1 MILIRAIYLLLVLF
15 FATFSM
21 SYTLADTH
29 DTNASTE
36 TSEEEALPL
45 NDPFAGDESLSSG
58 TNIISGSEEER
69 EAMSLYKFKLVG
81 IIEGEYE
88 AYATL
93 VDASGEILSLTLHE
107 ELSAGVKLIDS
118 VDLHSNLANI
128 GDTRSLILHPAS
140 TTHRQ
145 LTEEQRNG
153 AGASSDA
160 IRLSVGIED
169 VNDIIADLDQAL
181 SQV

>member
-29 DTNASTE
+29 DTNASAE
-36 TSEEEALPL
+36 TSEEETLPL

-107 ELSAGVKLIDS
+107 ELSAGVKLID
-118 VDLHSNLANI
+118 LRIN
-128 GDTRSLILHPAS
+128 
-140 TTHRQ
+140 
-145 LTEEQRNG
+145 E
-153 AGASSDA
+153 A
-160 IRLSVGIED
+160 IFEKDDNTYISINFNNQIKEM
-169 VNDIIADLDQAL
+169 NEY
-181 SQV
+181 

>member
-1 MILIRAIYLLLVLF
+1 MILIRTIYLLLVLF

-69 EAMSLYKFKLVG
+69 EVMSLYKFKLVG

-93 VDASGEILSLTLHE
+93 VDASGETLSLTLHE
-107 ELSAGVKLIDS
+107 ELSEGVKL
-118 VDLHSNLANI
+118 VDLRIN
-128 GDTRSLILHPAS
+128 
-140 TTHRQ
+140 
-145 LTEEQRNG
+145 E
-153 AGASSDA
+153 A
-160 IRLSVGIED
+160 IFEKDDNTYISINFKNQIKEM
-169 VNDIIADLDQAL
+169 NEY
-181 SQV
+181 

>member
-1 MILIRAIYLLLVLF
+1 MILIRTIYLLLVLF

-69 EAMSLYKFKLVG
+69 EVMSLYKFKLVG

-93 VDASGEILSLTLHE
+93 VDASGETLSLTLHE
-107 ELSAGVKLIDS
+107 ELSAGVKLID
-118 VDLHSNLANI
+118 LRIN
-128 GDTRSLILHPAS
+128 
-140 TTHRQ
+140 
-145 LTEEQRNG
+145 E
-153 AGASSDA
+153 A
-160 IRLSVGIED
+160 IFEKDDNTYITINFNNQIKEM
-169 VNDIIADLDQAL
+169 NEY
-181 SQV
+181 

>member
-15 FATFSM
+15 LATFSM
-21 SYTLADTH
+21 SHTLADTH
-29 DTNASTE
+29 DTNASAE

-88 AYATL
+88 AYVTL

-107 ELSAGVKLIDS
+107 ELSAGVKLID
-118 VDLHSNLANI
+118 LRIN
-128 GDTRSLILHPAS
+128 
-140 TTHRQ
+140 
-145 LTEEQRNG
+145 E
-153 AGASSDA
+153 A
-160 IRLSVGIED
+160 IFEKDDNTYLSINFNNQIKEM
-169 VNDIIADLDQAL
+169 NEY
-181 SQV
+181 

>member
-29 DTNASTE
+29 DTNASAE

-107 ELSAGVKLIDS
+107 ELSEGVKLID
-118 VDLHSNLANI
+118 LRIN
-128 GDTRSLILHPAS
+128 
-140 TTHRQ
+140 
-145 LTEEQRNG
+145 E
-153 AGASSDA
+153 A
-160 IRLSVGIED
+160 IFEKDDNTYISINFKNQIKEM
-169 VNDIIADLDQAL
+169 NEY
-181 SQV
+181 

>member
-69 EAMSLYKFKLVG
+69 EAMSLYKFKLVA

-93 VDASGEILSLTLHE
+93 VDASGETLSLTLHE
-107 ELSAGVKLIDS
+107 ELSAGVKLID
-118 VDLHSNLANI
+118 LRIN
-128 GDTRSLILHPAS
+128 
-140 TTHRQ
+140 
-145 LTEEQRNG
+145 E
-153 AGASSDA
+153 A
-160 IRLSVGIED
+160 IFEKDDNTYISINFKNQIKEM
-169 VNDIIADLDQAL
+169 NEY
-181 SQV
+181 

>member
-29 DTNASTE
+29 DTNASAE

-88 AYATL
+88 AYVTL
-93 VDASGEILSLTLHE
+93 VDASGETLSLTLHE
-107 ELSAGVKLIDS
+107 ELSAGVKLID
-118 VDLHSNLANI
+118 LRIN
-128 GDTRSLILHPAS
+128 
-140 TTHRQ
+140 
-145 LTEEQRNG
+145 E
-153 AGASSDA
+153 A
-160 IRLSVGIED
+160 IFEKDDNTYISINFNNQIKEM
-169 VNDIIADLDQAL
+169 NEY
-181 SQV
+181 

>member
-29 DTNASTE
+29 DTNASAE

-58 TNIISGSEEER
+58 TNIITGSEEER

-88 AYATL
+88 AYVTL

-107 ELSAGVKLIDS
+107 ELSAGVKLID
-118 VDLHSNLANI
+118 LRIN
-128 GDTRSLILHPAS
+128 
-140 TTHRQ
+140 
-145 LTEEQRNG
+145 E
-153 AGASSDA
+153 A
-160 IRLSVGIED
+160 IFEKDDNTYISINFNNQIKEM
-169 VNDIIADLDQAL
+169 NEY
-181 SQV
+181 

>member
-29 DTNASTE
+29 DTNASAE

-93 VDASGEILSLTLHE
+93 VDASGETLSLTLHE
-107 ELSAGVKLIDS
+107 ELSEGVKLID
-118 VDLHSNLANI
+118 LRIN
-128 GDTRSLILHPAS
+128 
-140 TTHRQ
+140 
-145 LTEEQRNG
+145 E
-153 AGASSDA
+153 A
-160 IRLSVGIED
+160 IFEKDDNTYLSINFNNQIKEM
-169 VNDIIADLDQAL
+169 NEY
-181 SQV
+181 

>member
-29 DTNASTE
+29 DTNASAE

-45 NDPFAGDESLSSG
+45 NDPFAGDESLNSG

-107 ELSAGVKLIDS
+107 ELSAGVKLID
-118 VDLHSNLANI
+118 LRIN
-128 GDTRSLILHPAS
+128 
-140 TTHRQ
+140 
-145 LTEEQRNG
+145 E
-153 AGASSDA
+153 A
-160 IRLSVGIED
+160 IFEKDDNTYISINFNNQIKEM
-169 VNDIIADLDQAL
+169 NEY
-181 SQV
+181 

>member
-29 DTNASTE
+29 DTNASAE

-88 AYATL
+88 AYVTL
-93 VDASGEILSLTLHE
+93 DDASGETLSLTLHE
-107 ELSAGVKLIDS
+107 ELSAGVKLID
-118 VDLHSNLANI
+118 LRIN
-128 GDTRSLILHPAS
+128 
-140 TTHRQ
+140 
-145 LTEEQRNG
+145 E
-153 AGASSDA
+153 A
-160 IRLSVGIED
+160 IFEKDDNTYISINFNNQIKEM
-169 VNDIIADLDQAL
+169 NEY
-181 SQV
+181 

>member
-29 DTNASTE
+29 DTNASAE
-36 TSEEEALPL
+36 TSEEETLPL

-58 TNIISGSEEER
+58 TNIITGSEEER

-88 AYATL
+88 AYVTL
-93 VDASGEILSLTLHE
+93 VDASGETLSLTLHE
-107 ELSAGVKLIDS
+107 ELSAGVKLID
-118 VDLHSNLANI
+118 LRIN
-128 GDTRSLILHPAS
+128 
-140 TTHRQ
+140 
-145 LTEEQRNG
+145 E
-153 AGASSDA
+153 A
-160 IRLSVGIED
+160 IFEKDDNTYISINFNNQIKEM
-169 VNDIIADLDQAL
+169 NEY
-181 SQV
+181 

>member
-21 SYTLADTH
+21 SYTVADTH
-29 DTNASTE
+29 DTNASAE

-69 EAMSLYKFKLVG
+69 EAMSLYKFKLVA

-93 VDASGEILSLTLHE
+93 VDASGETLSLSLHE
-107 ELSAGVKLIDS
+107 ELSAGVKLID
-118 VDLHSNLANI
+118 LRIN
-128 GDTRSLILHPAS
+128 
-140 TTHRQ
+140 
-145 LTEEQRNG
+145 E
-153 AGASSDA
+153 A
-160 IRLSVGIED
+160 IFEKDDNTYISINFKNQIKEM
-169 VNDIIADLDQAL
+169 NEY
-181 SQV
+181 

>member
-1 MILIRAIYLLLVLF
+1 MILIRVIYLMLLLF

-88 AYATL
+88 AYVTL
-93 VDASGEILSLTLHE
+93 VDASGETLSLTLHE
-107 ELSAGVKLIDS
+107 ELSEGVKLID
-118 VDLHSNLANI
+118 LRIN
-128 GDTRSLILHPAS
+128 
-140 TTHRQ
+140 
-145 LTEEQRNG
+145 E
-153 AGASSDA
+153 A
-160 IRLSVGIED
+160 IFEKDDNTYLSINFKNQIKEM
-169 VNDIIADLDQAL
+169 NEY
-181 SQV
+181 

>member
-88 AYATL
+88 AYVTL
-93 VDASGEILSLTLHE
+93 VDASGETLSLTLHE
-107 ELSAGVKLIDS
+107 ELSAGVKLID
-118 VDLHSNLANI
+118 LRIN
-128 GDTRSLILHPAS
+128 
-140 TTHRQ
+140 
-145 LTEEQRNG
+145 E
-153 AGASSDA
+153 A
-160 IRLSVGIED
+160 IFEKDDNTYISINFKNQIKETD
-169 VNDIIADLDQAL
+169 VY
-181 SQV
+181 

>member
-29 DTNASTE
+29 DTNASAE
-36 TSEEEALPL
+36 TNEEEALPL

-58 TNIISGSEEER
+58 TNIITGSEEER

-88 AYATL
+88 AYVTL
-93 VDASGEILSLTLHE
+93 VDASGETLSLTLHE
-107 ELSAGVKLIDS
+107 ELSEGVKLID
-118 VDLHSNLANI
+118 LRIN
-128 GDTRSLILHPAS
+128 
-140 TTHRQ
+140 
-145 LTEEQRNG
+145 E
-153 AGASSDA
+153 A
-160 IRLSVGIED
+160 IFEKDDNTYISINFKNQIKEM
-169 VNDIIADLDQAL
+169 NEY
-181 SQV
+181 

>member
-29 DTNASTE
+29 DTNASAE

-107 ELSAGVKLIDS
+107 ELSAGVKLID
-118 VDLHSNLANI
+118 LRIN
-128 GDTRSLILHPAS
+128 
-140 TTHRQ
+140 
-145 LTEEQRNG
+145 E
-153 AGASSDA
+153 A
-160 IRLSVGIED
+160 IFEKDDNTYISINFNNQIIEKN
-169 VNDIIADLDQAL
+169 VF
-181 SQV
+181 

>member
-88 AYATL
+88 AYVTL
-93 VDASGEILSLTLHE
+93 VDASGETLSLTLHE
-107 ELSAGVKLIDS
+107 ELSAGVKLID
-118 VDLHSNLANI
+118 LRIN
-128 GDTRSLILHPAS
+128 
-140 TTHRQ
+140 
-145 LTEEQRNG
+145 E
-153 AGASSDA
+153 A
-160 IRLSVGIED
+160 IFEKDDNTYISINFKNQIKEM
-169 VNDIIADLDQAL
+169 NEY
-181 SQV
+181 

>member
-29 DTNASTE
+29 DTNASAE

-69 EAMSLYKFKLVG
+69 EAMSLYNFKLVG

-93 VDASGEILSLTLHE
+93 VDASGETLSLSLHE
-107 ELSAGVKLIDS
+107 ELSAGVKLID
-118 VDLHSNLANI
+118 LRIN
-128 GDTRSLILHPAS
+128 
-140 TTHRQ
+140 
-145 LTEEQRNG
+145 E
-153 AGASSDA
+153 A
-160 IRLSVGIED
+160 IFEKDDNTYISINFKNQIKEM
-169 VNDIIADLDQAL
+169 NEY
-181 SQV
+181 

>member
-29 DTNASTE
+29 DTNASAE

-88 AYATL
+88 AYVTL
-93 VDASGEILSLTLHE
+93 VDASGETLSLTLHE
-107 ELSAGVKLIDS
+107 ELSAGVKLID
-118 VDLHSNLANI
+118 LRIN
-128 GDTRSLILHPAS
+128 
-140 TTHRQ
+140 
-145 LTEEQRNG
+145 E
-153 AGASSDA
+153 A
-160 IRLSVGIED
+160 IFEKDDNTCISINFNNQIKEM
-169 VNDIIADLDQAL
+169 NEY
-181 SQV
+181 

>member
-21 SYTLADTH
+21 SYILADTH
-29 DTNASTE
+29 DTNASAE

-58 TNIISGSEEER
+58 TNIITGSEEER

-88 AYATL
+88 AYVTL
-93 VDASGEILSLTLHE
+93 VDASGETLSLTLHE
-107 ELSAGVKLIDS
+107 ELSAGVKLID
-118 VDLHSNLANI
+118 LRIN
-128 GDTRSLILHPAS
+128 
-140 TTHRQ
+140 
-145 LTEEQRNG
+145 E
-153 AGASSDA
+153 A
-160 IRLSVGIED
+160 IFEKDDNTYISINFKNQIKEM
-169 VNDIIADLDQAL
+169 NEY
-181 SQV
+181 

>member
-29 DTNASTE
+29 DTNASAE

-107 ELSAGVKLIDS
+107 ELSAGVKLID
-118 VDLHSNLANI
+118 LRIN
-128 GDTRSLILHPAS
+128 
-140 TTHRQ
+140 
-145 LTEEQRNG
+145 E
-153 AGASSDA
+153 A
-160 IRLSVGIED
+160 IFEKDDNTYISINFKNQIKEM
-169 VNDIIADLDQAL
+169 NEY
-181 SQV
+181 

>member
-1 MILIRAIYLLLVLF
+1 MILIRVIYLMLLLF
-15 FATFSM
+15 FATFSI

-69 EAMSLYKFKLVG
+69 EAMSLYKFKLVA

-93 VDASGEILSLTLHE
+93 VDASGETLSLTLHE
-107 ELSAGVKLIDS
+107 ELSAGVKLID
-118 VDLHSNLANI
+118 LRIN
-128 GDTRSLILHPAS
+128 
-140 TTHRQ
+140 
-145 LTEEQRNG
+145 E
-153 AGASSDA
+153 A
-160 IRLSVGIED
+160 IFEKDDNTYISINFKNQIKEM
-169 VNDIIADLDQAL
+169 NEY
-181 SQV
+181 

>member
-29 DTNASTE
+29 DTNASAE

-45 NDPFAGDESLSSG
+45 NDPFAGDESLNSG
-58 TNIISGSEEER
+58 TSIITGSEEER

-107 ELSAGVKLIDS
+107 ELSEGVKLID
-118 VDLHSNLANI
+118 LRIN
-128 GDTRSLILHPAS
+128 
-140 TTHRQ
+140 
-145 LTEEQRNG
+145 E
-153 AGASSDA
+153 A
-160 IRLSVGIED
+160 IFEKDDNTYISINFKNQIKEM
-169 VNDIIADLDQAL
+169 NEY
-181 SQV
+181 

>member
-45 NDPFAGDESLSSG
+45 NDPFAGDESLNSG

-107 ELSAGVKLIDS
+107 ELSEGVKLID
-118 VDLHSNLANI
+118 LRIN
-128 GDTRSLILHPAS
+128 
-140 TTHRQ
+140 
-145 LTEEQRNG
+145 E
-153 AGASSDA
+153 A
-160 IRLSVGIED
+160 IFEKDDNTYLSINFNNQIKEM
-169 VNDIIADLDQAL
+169 NEY
-181 SQV
+181 

>member
-88 AYATL
+88 AYVTL
-93 VDASGEILSLTLHE
+93 VDASGETLSLTLHE
-107 ELSAGVKLIDS
+107 ELSEGVKLID
-118 VDLHSNLANI
+118 LRIN
-128 GDTRSLILHPAS
+128 
-140 TTHRQ
+140 
-145 LTEEQRNG
+145 E
-153 AGASSDA
+153 A
-160 IRLSVGIED
+160 IFEKDDNTYISINFKNQIKEM
-169 VNDIIADLDQAL
+169 NEY
-181 SQV
+181 

>member
-1 MILIRAIYLLLVLF
+1 MILIRVIYLMLLLF

-69 EAMSLYKFKLVG
+69 EAMSLYKFKLVAV
-81 IIEGEYE
+81 IEGEYE
-88 AYATL
+88 AYVTL
-93 VDASGEILSLTLHE
+93 VDASGETLSLTLHE
-107 ELSAGVKLIDS
+107 ELSEGVKLID
-118 VDLHSNLANI
+118 LRIN
-128 GDTRSLILHPAS
+128 
-140 TTHRQ
+140 
-145 LTEEQRNG
+145 E
-153 AGASSDA
+153 A
-160 IRLSVGIED
+160 IFEKDDNTYISINFKNQIKEM
-169 VNDIIADLDQAL
+169 NEY
-181 SQV
+181 